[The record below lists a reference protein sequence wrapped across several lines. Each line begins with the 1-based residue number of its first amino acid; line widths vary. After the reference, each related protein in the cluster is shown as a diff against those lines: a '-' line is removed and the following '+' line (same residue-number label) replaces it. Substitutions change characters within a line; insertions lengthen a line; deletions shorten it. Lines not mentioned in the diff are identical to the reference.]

1 MKPAG
6 SRTVCNPSTR
16 NNSRWRCSKNE
27 AKVRLDIV
35 WRKPDKSFRMKVK
48 VLFRCLVLVAVL
60 TALAFPSLSRGGT
73 ITNNLYLAT
82 PGSSWSLEIG
92 APGFEIKQ
100 RIISTNGTAAQL
112 LAQNREQGVTLS
124 AFLEKVPAAGDAKQ
138 CREYFWNKAQES
150 AFKPEDV
157 KMSETG
163 SVAVVE
169 YTVKVPSDNQG
180 SQRNIDAFLSRN
192 GCWIGVL
199 ISKVGVKPGDEDVFQ
214 SIVSAIRFNDNFA
227 PNAGDLTAWGGFF
240 MSKQKYAEAV
250 RWYEKAMEL
259 EKAGSTLD
267 HRQQVFLLD
276 DLIICHGNLGH
287 IQKAKE
293 LSELGLEQEPDYPSF
308 YYNLACSYA
317 ELGKPE
323 SGLGK
328 SEKSISKQ
336 VQIIS
341 GGQAW
346 KIQRPT
352 PRFPNTSSDPGF
364 AEFFSGLKN

>member
-16 NNSRWRCSKNE
+16 NNSRRRCLKNE

-48 VLFRCLVLVAVL
+48 VLSGCLVLVAIL

-112 LAQNREQGVTLS
+112 LAENREQGVTLS
-124 AFLEKVPAAGDAKQ
+124 AFLEKAPTAGDAKQ

-163 SVAVVE
+163 SVALVE
-169 YTVKVPSDNQG
+169 YAVKVPSDNQG

-199 ISKVGVKPGDEDVFQ
+199 ISKVGFKPGDEDVFR
-214 SIVSAIRFNDNFA
+214 SIVKAIRFNDNFA

-240 MSKQKYAEAV
+240 MSKQKYADAV

-259 EKAGSTLD
+259 EKAGPTLD

-293 LSELGLEQEPDYPSF
+293 LSELGLQQEPDYPSF

-317 ELGKPE
+317 ELGNRNLALENLKAAFQN
-323 SGLGK
+323 K
-328 SEKSISKQ
+328 SKLLPGDKLDDPKADPSFSKY
-336 VQIIS
+336 
-341 GGQAW
+341 
-346 KIQRPT
+346 
-352 PRFPNTSSDPGF
+352 SSDPGF
-364 AEFFSGLKN
+364 AEFFRELKN